1 MKNDTLATKKSQN
14 EYETKAQ
21 KGMFGLI
28 NRRGLSLRLS
38 TRGTLGGKMAI
49 SFLFDSASSR
59 EEIAGLVEDAK
70 KCFRKYEPIVGS
82 GAHHKYAKEII
93 FPTVYLVAKE
103 ENK

>member
-1 MKNDTLATKKSQN
+1 MKNTALSTEKSRN

-21 KGMFGLI
+21 KRMFGLI

-38 TRGTLGGKMAI
+38 TRGTLGGKRAI
-49 SFLFDSASSR
+49 GFLFDSASSK

-82 GAHHKYAKEII
+82 GAHHKYAKELI

-103 ENK
+103 LNK